1 MKSLSTRTSLR
12 EVSLDVIFLYLG
24 HIFAKM
30 FVLHALAVKLL
41 ETLHVPLNQSF
52 GQLSAY

>member
-30 FVLHALAVKLL
+30 FVLHALAVKIL